1 MSKQD
6 IKEMLIS
13 LFLVGSS
20 FLGCIWVYQKFGMIA
35 GALSLVA
42 LAYSLYDT
50 LKAYQGDDEEQD
62 HY

>member
-6 IKEMLIS
+6 IKERLIS

-20 FLGCIWVYQKFGMIA
+20 FVGCIWMYQNFGMVA

-50 LKAYQGDDEEQD
+50 LREYQEDDEEQD